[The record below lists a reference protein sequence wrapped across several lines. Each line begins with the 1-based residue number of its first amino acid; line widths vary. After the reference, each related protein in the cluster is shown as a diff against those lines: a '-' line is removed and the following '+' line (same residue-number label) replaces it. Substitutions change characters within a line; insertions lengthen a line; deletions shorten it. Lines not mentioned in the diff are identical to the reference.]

1 MQIIYLFVPFQ
12 TEANFNSFT
21 NYFNNLT
28 TRHGGYDFNSIII
41 HNILYS
47 RITYTELNRPI
58 N

>member
-28 TRHGGYDFNSIII
+28 IRHGGYLIRLSYTIYCIVELHTLNSIG
-41 HNILYS
+41 L
-47 RITYTELNRPI
+47 
-58 N
+58 